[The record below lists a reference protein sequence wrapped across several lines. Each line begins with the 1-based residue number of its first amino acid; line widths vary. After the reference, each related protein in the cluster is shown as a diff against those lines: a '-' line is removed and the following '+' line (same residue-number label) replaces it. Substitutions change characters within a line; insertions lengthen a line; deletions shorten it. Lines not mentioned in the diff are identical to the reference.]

1 MSDRELTQFAYRSQ
15 KAIGVFNA
23 PPAAAEEL
31 VLPNK
36 PTDETKA
43 LGYSANGKYLAWS
56 SATEVRIVDA
66 ESLNT
71 VSVIARPSIVS
82 VQFSPSGTYVVT
94 WERYNKSDDF
104 EASQNLRVWDS
115 VTGEQR
121 GAFTQKTFSDRALQ
135 WTDDERYCAKLFSGE
150 VRFYAPTALSKAAL
164 TLKLDGITAFSVSPG
179 LAPSVAVFVPERGS
193 KPALVRMYA
202 VGAFTRAVANKTFF
216 KAESVDFHWH
226 KLGTNL
232 LVMTHTEVD
241 KTGRS
246 YYGESSL
253 YFLAAAGNFDCRV
266 VLNQEGP
273 IHDVAWN
280 PVEKEFVVVYGFM
293 PARAALFNHRAE
305 MVFDFGVAHRN
316 YVRFNPHGRVLVIA
330 GFGNLSGVVDLWDRK
345 KLKKLCS
352 IDGHGTSSCE
362 WGPDGRHLMTA
373 TLSPRLRVD
382 NGIRIWHYTGT
393 LVFRQEFKE
402 LYQVDWRPANIA
414 KFPQRSALSPAPP
427 GIAVVASS
435 SASTEAAS
443 DSASANSSAATPA
456 SATPAAPPKPAG
468 AYRPPHARTR
478 EATGNGAPRSL
489 SDIAER
495 VTFGSPA
502 SAAHRAVPGAAYVAG
517 GNRIP
522 VGATPDMAA
531 KAAAAAATDKKSRR
545 RNRKKTKADGSDYE
559 SDAPSVAAGVATD
572 SESKPAASSSSADIE
587 ALKRIRVLKKK
598 VGQID
603 ALTKKRDDGEILA
616 PNQQAKLDSRSQIES
631 EITQLSASLTKLNA

>member
-1 MSDRELTQFAYRSQ
+1 MSVRELTQFAYRSQ

-23 PPAAAEEL
+23 PPASAEEL

-36 PTDETKA
+36 PVDETKA
-43 LGYSANGKYLAWS
+43 IGYSADGRYLAWA
-56 SATEVRIVDA
+56 SAAEVRVVDA
-66 ESLNT
+66 QSLNT
-71 VSVIARPSIVS
+71 VSVIARPGIVS
-82 VQFSPSGTYVVT
+82 VQFSPNGTYIVT
-94 WERYNKSDDF
+94 WERYNKTDDV
-104 EASQNLRVWDS
+104 EASHNLRVWDS
-115 VTGEQR
+115 VSGEQR

-135 WTDDERYCAKLFSGE
+135 WTDDEKYCAKLFSGE

-193 KPALVRMYA
+193 RPALVRMYA

-345 KLKKLCS
+345 KLKKMCS
-352 IDGHGTSSCE
+352 IDGHGTSYCE
-362 WGPDGRHLMTA
+362 WSPDGRHLMTA

-382 NGIRIWHYTGT
+382 NGIRIWHYSGT
-393 LVFRQEFKE
+393 LVFREEFKE
-402 LYQVDWRPANIA
+402 LYQVNWRPAN
-414 KFPQRSALSPAPP
+414 
-427 GIAVVASS
+427 
-435 SASTEAAS
+435 
-443 DSASANSSAATPA
+443 
-456 SATPAAPPKPAG
+456 
-468 AYRPPHARTR
+468 
-478 EATGNGAPRSL
+478 
-489 SDIAER
+489 
-495 VTFGSPA
+495 
-502 SAAHRAVPGAAYVAG
+502 
-517 GNRIP
+517 
-522 VGATPDMAA
+522 
-531 KAAAAAATDKKSRR
+531 
-545 RNRKKTKADGSDYE
+545 
-559 SDAPSVAAGVATD
+559 
-572 SESKPAASSSSADIE
+572 
-587 ALKRIRVLKKK
+587 
-598 VGQID
+598 
-603 ALTKKRDDGEILA
+603 
-616 PNQQAKLDSRSQIES
+616 
-631 EITQLSASLTKLNA
+631 

>member
-1 MSDRELTQFAYRSQ
+1 
-15 KAIGVFNA
+15 
-23 PPAAAEEL
+23 
-31 VLPNK
+31 
-36 PTDETKA
+36 
-43 LGYSANGKYLAWS
+43 
-56 SATEVRIVDA
+56 
-66 ESLNT
+66 
-71 VSVIARPSIVS
+71 
-82 VQFSPSGTYVVT
+82 
-94 WERYNKSDDF
+94 
-104 EASQNLRVWDS
+104 
-115 VTGEQR
+115 
-121 GAFTQKTFSDRALQ
+121 
-135 WTDDERYCAKLFSGE
+135 
-150 VRFYAPTALSKAAL
+150 
-164 TLKLDGITAFSVSPG
+164 
-179 LAPSVAVFVPERGS
+179 
-193 KPALVRMYA
+193 
-202 VGAFTRAVANKTFF
+202 
-216 KAESVDFHWH
+216 
-226 KLGTNL
+226 
-232 LVMTHTEVD
+232 
-241 KTGRS
+241 
-246 YYGESSL
+246 
-253 YFLAAAGNFDCRV
+253 
-266 VLNQEGP
+266 
-273 IHDVAWN
+273 
-280 PVEKEFVVVYGFM
+280 
-293 PARAALFNHRAE
+293 
-305 MVFDFGVAHRN
+305 
-316 YVRFNPHGRVLVIA
+316 
-330 GFGNLSGVVDLWDRK
+330 
-345 KLKKLCS
+345 
-352 IDGHGTSSCE
+352 

>member
-1 MSDRELTQFAYRSQ
+1 MSARELTQFAYRSQ

-36 PTDETKA
+36 PVDETKA
-43 LGYSANGKYLAWS
+43 IGYSADGRYLAWA
-56 SATEVRIVDA
+56 SAAEVRIVDA
-66 ESLNT
+66 QSLNI
-71 VSVIARPSIVS
+71 VSVIDRPGIVN

-94 WERYNKSDDF
+94 WERYNKSDDIA
-104 EASQNLRVWDS
+104 ASHNLRVWDS
-115 VTGEQR
+115 VTGEQQ
-121 GAFTQKTFSDRALQ
+121 GAFTQKAFSDQALQ

-150 VRFYAPTALSKAAL
+150 VRFYAPTALGKAAL

-202 VGAFTRAVANKTFF
+202 VGAFARAVANKTFF

-226 KLGTNL
+226 KLGTSL
-232 LVMTHTEVD
+232 LVMTRTEVD

-266 VLNQEGP
+266 ALNQEGP
-273 IHDVAWN
+273 IHDVAWS

-345 KLKKLCS
+345 KLKKMCS
-352 IDGHGTSSCE
+352 IDGHGTSYCE

-393 LVFRQEFKE
+393 LVFCQEFKE

-427 GIAVVASS
+427 GIAAAAAAAASPGF
-435 SASTEAAS
+435 SAEATS
-443 DSASANSSAATPA
+443 DSASAASVPA
-456 SATPAAPPKPAG
+456 AAPPKPAG
-468 AYRPPHARTR
+468 AYRPPHARSR
-478 EATGNGAPRSL
+478 GAAGNGAPRSL
-489 SDIAER
+489 SDMAER
-495 VTFGSPA
+495 VAFGMSSPA
-502 SAAHRAVPGAAYVAG
+502 GPRAVPGA
-517 GNRIP
+517 
-522 VGATPDMAA
+522 TF
-531 KAAAAAATDKKSRR
+531 AATAATEKKARR
-545 RNRKKTKADGSDYE
+545 RNRKKTKADGSDEE
-559 SDAPSVAAGVATD
+559 SDTPTTAASAAAAAASD
-572 SESKPAASSSSADIE
+572 SEGKPPASSASSADIE
-587 ALKRIRVLKKK
+587 TLRRIRVLKKK
-598 VGQID
+598 IGQID
-603 ALTKKRDDGEILA
+603 ALTKKRDDGETLA
-616 PNQQAKLDSRSQIES
+616 PNQLVKIDSRPQIES
-631 EITQLSASLTKLNA
+631 EIAELNASLTKLNVSA

>member
-1 MSDRELTQFAYRSQ
+1 MSARESTQFAYRSQ

-36 PTDETKA
+36 PVDETKA
-43 LGYSANGKYLAWS
+43 IGYSADGRYLAWA
-56 SATEVRIVDA
+56 SAAEVRVVDA
-66 ESLNT
+66 QSLNT
-71 VSVIARPSIVS
+71 VSVISRPGIVD

-94 WERYNKSDDF
+94 WERYSKSDDIA
-104 EASQNLRVWDS
+104 ASQNLRVWDS
-115 VTGEQR
+115 VTGEQQ
-121 GAFTQKTFSDRALQ
+121 GAFTQKTFSDQALQ

-150 VRFYAPTALSKAAL
+150 VRFYAPTALGKAAL
-164 TLKLDGITAFSVSPG
+164 ALKLDGITAFSVSPG

-216 KAESVDFHWH
+216 KAEKVDFHWH
-226 KLGTNL
+226 RLGTNL

-345 KLKKLCS
+345 KLKKMCS
-352 IDGHGTSSCE
+352 IDGHGTSFCE
-362 WGPDGRHLMTA
+362 WSPDGRHLMTA

-382 NGIRIWHYTGT
+382 NGIRIWHYSGT

-414 KFPQRSALSPAPP
+414 NFPQRSALSPAPP
-427 GIAVVASS
+427 GIAAAASPGS
-435 SASTEAAS
+435 SAGAGS
-443 DSASANSSAATPA
+443 DSASTASVSA
-456 SATPAAPPKPAG
+456 AAPPKPAG

-489 SDIAER
+489 SDMAER
-495 VTFGSPA
+495 VTFGMSSPA
-502 SAAHRAVPGAAYVAG
+502 RSKPVPGS
-517 GNRIP
+517 
-522 VGATPDMAA
+522 
-531 KAAAAAATDKKSRR
+531 AAAAAAAAEKKARR
-545 RNRKKTKADGSDYE
+545 RNRKATKGDGSDEE
-559 SDAPSVAAGVATD
+559 SDAPSVAAAATD
-572 SESKPAASSSSADIE
+572 SEGRPPASSSSSADIE
-587 ALKRIRVLKKK
+587 ALRRIRVLKKK
-598 VGQID
+598 IGQID
-603 ALTKKRDDGEILA
+603 VLTKKRDDGETLA
-616 PNQQAKLDSRSQIES
+616 ANQLVKIDTRSLIES
-631 EITQLSASLTKLNA
+631 EIAELNASLTKKEAPAEP